1 MILTYSSTISKTILG
16 NEGWKSSGKYREE
29 FLSMEE
35 IFSVQTPRGTEREG
49 GWGQEKEAVP
59 AGTRNWGHRDGPWAQ
74 AAHQEDAVRR
84 KRSILQ
90 EEEEGLL
97 SRLSDSASRFRDPTG
112 GGSGCV
118 EGSMGQGDSGNRRGG
133 WRAWCSR
140 WLPRWYSVS
149 VWSRILD
156 LHVLSLLTV
165 LLTGCNILEDT
176 VQDIETY
183 SVQYP
188 VEKSSLWSFF
198 CAVFHNSLQL
208 YFWPSEFSVN

>member
-1 MILTYSSTISKTILG
+1 MQKTVIVILSYSSHESKTILG

-74 AAHQEDAVRR
+74 AAHQEHGVGR

-97 SRLSDSASRFRDPTG
+97 SRLSDLASRVRVPPVGAVGVWKAVGGRGTRETG
-112 GGSGCV
+112 EVAQGPDAAGGCLADIQCQCGHIF
-118 EGSMGQGDSGNRRGG
+118 
-133 WRAWCSR
+133 WIYTCSLS
-140 WLPRWYSVS
+140 WL
-149 VWSRILD
+149 
-156 LHVLSLLTV
+156 
-165 LLTGCNILEDT
+165 
-176 VQDIETY
+176 
-183 SVQYP
+183 
-188 VEKSSLWSFF
+188 
-198 CAVFHNSLQL
+198 
-208 YFWPSEFSVN
+208 